1 MENDPRNDL
10 AAESRNRLVQAT
22 REKLDKS
29 SSLVEL
35 VEIVANAE
43 EFYDT
48 VLLAIFPE
56 DGLSL
61 RRQS

>member
-35 VEIVANAE
+35 VANAE
-43 EFYDT
+43 EFYDK
-48 VLLAIFPE
+48 VLLVIYPE
-56 DGLSL
+56 DGHSL
-61 RRQS
+61 RGWR

>member
-10 AAESRNRLVQAT
+10 AAESRDRLVQAT
-22 REKLDKS
+22 REKLDRS

-43 EFYDT
+43 EFYDK
-48 VLLAIFPE
+48 VLLVIYPE
-56 DGLSL
+56 DGHSL
-61 RRQS
+61 RGWR